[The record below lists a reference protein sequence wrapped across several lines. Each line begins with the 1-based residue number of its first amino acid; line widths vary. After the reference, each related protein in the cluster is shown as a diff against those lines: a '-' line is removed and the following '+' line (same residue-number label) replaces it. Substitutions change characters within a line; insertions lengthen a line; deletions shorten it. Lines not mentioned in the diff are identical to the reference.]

1 MQLSVYTSSFI
12 WQLQVKST
20 TKYYSL
26 RFDREKKREI
36 KYKDKS
42 RGTQKEKEKIYI
54 KEKDC

>member
-20 TKYYSL
+20 TQYYSL

-42 RGTQKEKEKIYI
+42 RGTQKEKEKKYI
-54 KEKDC
+54 

>member
-20 TKYYSL
+20 TQYYSL

-42 RGTQKEKEKIYI
+42 RGTQKEKEKIYV

>member
-20 TKYYSL
+20 TQYYSL

>member
-20 TKYYSL
+20 TQYYSL
-26 RFDREKKREI
+26 RFDSEKKREI